1 MTAVPA
7 HTLPDSPLVLRWAVG
22 ETEHTALWRSE
33 AGVPPPARV
42 LPVDDTVRAD
52 AAYRAI
58 CEGAALLW
66 QGDFHNARQLLSA
79 LARRLER
86 RPAARGRAAA
96 AAGSPADAAQAF
108 YRHRQEQGRR
118 ARVLAAVLVPLEGD
132 YAIALRRAPDW
143 RAACAQAWGPP
154 GGQPSVVSLRELLG
168 LNGAFEWRRKGV
180 PVPALG
186 PEARI
191 HPHYGVFSPVRGE
204 YIDLVAQAP
213 LPAALAT
220 HPVAVDLGVGTGV
233 LSAVLAQRGAGRVL
247 ATDLDPRALACAA
260 ENLAQLGLSA
270 RVQLLQADLYPP
282 GVQAGLVVCNPPWL
296 PAKPSAPVERAVY
309 DEGSRMLRGFLAGLR
324 AHLAPGGEGWLILSD
339 LAEHLGLR
347 TRAELLA
354 WVQAAGL
361 RVLGRI
367 DTRPRHPKAQDAS
380 DPLHAA
386 RAAERTSLWRLGAA

>member
-1 MTAVPA
+1 MVQ
-7 HTLPDSPLVLRWAVG
+7 PLG
-22 ETEHTALWRSE
+22 
-33 AGVPPPARV
+33 
-42 LPVDDTVRAD
+42 
-52 AAYRAI
+52 
-58 CEGAALLW
+58 
-66 QGDFHNARQLLSA
+66 
-79 LARRLER
+79 
-86 RPAARGRAAA
+86 
-96 AAGSPADAAQAF
+96 
-108 YRHRQEQGRR
+108 
-118 ARVLAAVLVPLEGD
+118 
-132 YAIALRRAPDW
+132 
-143 RAACAQAWGPP
+143 
-154 GGQPSVVSLRELLG
+154 
-168 LNGAFEWRRKGV
+168 
-180 PVPALG
+180 
-186 PEARI
+186 
-191 HPHYGVFSPVRGE
+191 
-204 YIDLVAQAP
+204 
-213 LPAALAT
+213 
-220 HPVAVDLGVGTGV
+220 
-233 LSAVLAQRGAGRVL
+233 
-247 ATDLDPRALACAA
+247 CAA
-260 ENLAQLGLSA
+260 ENLALLGLSA